1 MKNNKL
7 QRGAQGRH
15 SAAKEL
21 QALVN
26 ENKVSQVY
34 EMTQLKVWSP
44 ERHMREGETLT
55 GELTMNRDYEEFEFI
70 AQAKERYTR
79 NPLIWHGEYINV
91 HRDKQGHYQI
101 NFRKMELGN
110 GFNAVRIANAIG
122 TELLTAQKMLGL

>member
-1 MKNNKL
+1 MSKNL
-7 QRGAQGRH
+7 RQRGAQGRH
-15 SAAKEL
+15 AAAKEL

-34 EMTQLKVWSP
+34 DCTRIKVFTHDH
-44 ERHMREGETLT
+44 HMREGETIL
-55 GELTMNRDYEEFEFI
+55 GSLTMTEEFENFEFH
-70 AQAKERYTR
+70 QSVTERYTR

>member
-34 EMTQLKVWSP
+34 DCTRIKVFTHDH
-44 ERHMREGETLT
+44 HMREGETIL
-55 GELTMNRDYEEFEFI
+55 GSLTMTEEFENFEFH
-70 AQAKERYTR
+70 QRLEQRWTR

-91 HRDKQGHYQI
+91 HRDKQGNYQAC
-101 NFRKMELGN
+101 FRRMTIGKR
-110 GFNAVRIANAIG
+110 FSPVRVANAIS
-122 TELLTAQKMLGL
+122 TELLTAKKVLGL

>member
-1 MKNNKL
+1 
-7 QRGAQGRH
+7 
-15 SAAKEL
+15 
-21 QALVN
+21 
-26 ENKVSQVY
+26 
-34 EMTQLKVWSP
+34 MT
-44 ERHMREGETLT
+44 
-55 GELTMNRDYEEFEFI
+55 EEFENFEFH
-70 AQAKERYTR
+70 QSVTERYTR

>member
-34 EMTQLKVWSP
+34 DCTRIKVFTHDH
-44 ERHMREGETLT
+44 HMREGETIL
-55 GELTMNRDYEEFEFI
+55 GSLTMTEEFENFEFH
-70 AQAKERYTR
+70 QSVTERYTR

-91 HRDKQGHYQI
+91 HRDKLGNYQA
-101 NFRKMELGN
+101 NFRRMTIGSR
-110 GFNAVRIANAIG
+110 FNPARVANAIY
-122 TELLTAQKMLGL
+122 TELQTAKRVLGL

>member
-1 MKNNKL
+1 MAKNLKSLLQLIQGKDDMVHQLYQDTNLKL
-7 QRGAQGRH
+7 FTLG
-15 SAAKEL
+15 
-21 QALVN
+21 
-26 ENKVSQVY
+26 
-34 EMTQLKVWSP
+34 
-44 ERHMREGETLT
+44 RHMREGETRT
-55 GELTMNRDYEEFEFI
+55 FDLTMVQDYEQFEGVEVVHE
-70 AQAKERYTR
+70 KYKR